1 MTFDQRSRVLDDRRK
16 GHKGDMP
23 QLVHAWLDLLR
34 TLLEAPSRW
43 ITELMDEAD
52 AAWDTSDPLL
62 SGD

>member
-1 MTFDQRSRVLDDRRK
+1 
-16 GHKGDMP
+16 MP
-23 QLVHAWLDLLR
+23 QLVHDWLDFLR

-43 ITELMDEAD
+43 ITELMDEAE